1 MGRQHFR
8 SGISLLPA
16 VPMVYTLVSVL
27 TLVSHSI
34 PRVRWSLICE
44 ATAFQKVLELISPT
58 SIVAVPEF
66 NKFLVH
72 CDTALFSYPLDL
84 VVRVSQ
90 GHATS
95 KTLDESVER
104 LAQKDG
110 SVSFFKAGRV
120 GHRTLSKEPGHVP
133 SCFVSHPQKVVYAAK
148 SFLHAT
154 LHVLELT
161 HRDENTKTSA
171 NRESPYRPFG
181 SVRLHTSA

>member
-34 PRVRWSLICE
+34 PRVPWSLIFE
-44 ATAFQKVLELISPT
+44 TTAFQKVLELISPT

-95 KTLDESVER
+95 KTLGDSVER

-120 GHRTLSKEPGHVP
+120 GHRTLSKEPGHV
-133 SCFVSHPQKVVYAAK
+133 SSYLVSHPQKLFMQQSHFCMLRYMYW
-148 SFLHAT
+148 
-154 LHVLELT
+154 
-161 HRDENTKTSA
+161 N
-171 NRESPYRPFG
+171 
-181 SVRLHTSA
+181 